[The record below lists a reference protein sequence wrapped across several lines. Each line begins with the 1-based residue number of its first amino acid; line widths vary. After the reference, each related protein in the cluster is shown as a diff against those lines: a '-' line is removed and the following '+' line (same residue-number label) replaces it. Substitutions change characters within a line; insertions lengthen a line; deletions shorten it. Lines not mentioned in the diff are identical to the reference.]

1 MPEGPIV
8 CDTGPLIALSLI
20 DQLDTLRS
28 LYHRVLVPRVVLDE
42 VTAGG
47 VDRPGASAILAADW
61 LEPVEDVTP
70 DPLLAEELGPG
81 EAAVIA
87 AAYELHARLVLLDE
101 RKARRIAARTY
112 GLRVKGSA
120 GLLVAAKRVGL
131 IAEVR
136 PLLDSMVRKGYFL
149 SQRLVDRAAKE
160 AGETAGPSEAESPQ
174 DS

>member
-20 DQLDTLRS
+20 DQLDILRR
-28 LYHRVLVPRVVLDE
+28 LYRRVLVPRAVLDE

-47 VDRPGASAILAADW
+47 ADRPGASAIVAAGW
-61 LEPVEDVTP
+61 LDPVEDVTP
-70 DPLLAEELGPG
+70 DPLLAGELGPG

-87 AAYELHARLVLLDE
+87 AAHALRARLVLLDE
-101 RKARRIAARTY
+101 RKARRIAVQAY

-120 GLLVAAKRVGL
+120 GILVAAKRAGL

-136 PLLDSMVRKGYFL
+136 PLLDSMVGKGYFL
-149 SQRLVDRAAKE
+149 SQRLVERAASE
-160 AGETAGPSEAESPQ
+160 AGEASGS
-174 DS
+174 

>member
-1 MPEGPIV
+1 MPEDPIV
-8 CDTGPLIALSLI
+8 CDTGPLIALSLV

-28 LYHRVLVPRVVLDE
+28 LYHPVLVPRVVLDE

-70 DPLLAEELGPG
+70 DPLLAEELGQG

-87 AAYELHARLVLLDE
+87 ASHRLHARLVLLDD
-101 RKARRIAARTY
+101 RKARRIAAHNY
-112 GLRVKGSA
+112 GLRVQGSA
-120 GLLVAAKRVGL
+120 GLLVAAKRAGL

-136 PLLDSMVRKGYFL
+136 PLLDSMVKKGYFL
-149 SQRLVDRAAKE
+149 SRHLVERAAKE
-160 AGETAGPSEAESPQ
+160 AGEATSPSEG
-174 DS
+174 DSTRGP

>member
-20 DQLDTLRS
+20 DQLELLRR
-28 LYHRVLVPRVVLDE
+28 LYRRVLAPRAVLDE

-47 VDRPGASAILAADW
+47 ADRPGAAAILTADW
-61 LEPVEDVTP
+61 LEPVDDVTP

-87 AAYELHARLVLLDE
+87 AAYELKARLVLLDE
-101 RKARRIAARTY
+101 RKARRIAARAY

-120 GLLVAAKRVGL
+120 GILVAAKRAGL

-136 PLLDSMVRKGYFL
+136 PFLDSMVRKGYFL
-149 SQRLVDRAAKE
+149 SHRLVERATSESGE
-160 AGETAGPSEAESPQ
+160 APSQSDAGPPRMP
-174 DS
+174 

>member
-28 LYHRVLVPRVVLDE
+28 LYHPVLVPRVVLDE

-87 AAYELHARLVLLDE
+87 VSLRLHACLVLLDE
-101 RKARRIAARTY
+101 RRARRIAARSY

-120 GLLVAAKRVGL
+120 GLLVAAKRAGL

-136 PLLDSMVRKGYFL
+136 PLLDSMVKKGVTSRQVVY
-149 SQRLVDRAAKE
+149 E
-160 AGETAGPSEAESPQ
+160 GPLR
-174 DS
+174 